1 MIKRLSWNT
10 NIDIKKEKEE
20 KEEKEGIILFIRVPK
35 GTQDILPGDISKW
48 YYVEDVIKEIL
59 NKYGYIE
66 IRTPFFEYTDLFVR
80 SIGESTDI
88 VTKEMFTFPDRKG
101 RSLTLRPEG
110 TAPVV
115 RAYLENSMNRISK
128 VIKLFYLGPMF
139 RCEKPQSGRFRQF
152 NQFGIE
158 IIGTQAPAADAEVI
172 LTALDVYKKLG
183 LKNLEILINSVG
195 CKRCRA
201 DYIQKLKKYL
211 ENKKDFL
218 CSECKERYTKNPL
231 RVLDCKKDDCK
242 EIIEE
247 APVIIDN
254 LCQEC
259 ESHFTEVKSY
269 LNDQKIIFYEDP
281 RLVRGLDYYTKTA
294 FEIVSGKLGAQNSIA
309 GGGRYDDLV
318 EELGGSPTPA
328 VGFAAGME
336 RMIIA
341 LDQQKVALPPKK
353 GLDIFVAKVSEKN
366 QDRAFRLLQQIRNAN
381 LSADMDYSGGSLKS
395 QMRIANKIKARYTVI
410 VGEEEISKNMVILRN
425 MHTKEQKEVKIDSLI
440 KYCQGDGSTDNL
452 KEAV

>member
-1 MIKRLSWNT
+1 MFIK
-10 NIDIKKEKEE
+10 
-20 KEEKEGIILFIRVPK
+20 VPK
-35 GTQDILPGDISKW
+35 GTQDILPEDISKW
-48 YYVEDVIKEIL
+48 YYVEDIIKEIL
-59 NKYGYIE
+59 NKYGYKE
-66 IRTPFFEYTDLFVR
+66 IRTPYFEYTDLFVR
-80 SIGESTDI
+80 GIGESTDI

-115 RAYLENSMNRISK
+115 RTYLENSMSRISK

-195 CKRCRA
+195 CKKCRVN
-201 DYIQKLKKYL
+201 YILKLKKYL
-211 ENKKDFL
+211 KDKNDTL
-218 CSECKERYTKNPL
+218 CSECKERYIKNPL
-231 RVLDCKKDDCK
+231 RVLDCKKDNCK
-242 EIIEE
+242 EITEE
-247 APVIIDN
+247 APVIINN
-254 LCQEC
+254 LCKEC
-259 ESHFTEVKSY
+259 ELHFEEVKSY
-269 LNDQKIIFYEDP
+269 LKGQKIIFHEDP

-294 FEIVSGKLGAQNSIA
+294 FEIISGELGAQNAIA

-318 EELGGSPTPA
+318 EELGGKPTPA
-328 VGFAAGME
+328 VGFAAGVE

-341 LDQQKVALPPKK
+341 MDQQNIEWPLKEELV
-353 GLDIFVAKVSEKN
+353 IFVATVNEKT
-366 QDRAFRLLQQIRNAN
+366 QERAFRLLQKIRNTG

-395 QMRIANKIKARYTVI
+395 QMRIANKIAARYTVI
-410 VGEEEISKNMVILRN
+410 VGEEELSKNMIILRN
-425 MHTKEQKEVKIDSLI
+425 MQTKEQKEVNLGNLI
-440 KYCQGDGSTDNL
+440 NELT
-452 KEAV
+452 

>member
-1 MIKRLSWNT
+1 
-10 NIDIKKEKEE
+10 
-20 KEEKEGIILFIRVPK
+20 LFIKVPK
-35 GTQDILPGDISKW
+35 GTQDILPEDISKW
-48 YYVEDVIKEIL
+48 YYVEDIIKEIL
-59 NKYGYIE
+59 NKYGYKE
-66 IRTPFFEYTDLFVR
+66 IRTPYFEYTDLFVR
-80 SIGESTDI
+80 GIGESTDI

-115 RAYLENSMNRISK
+115 RTYLENSMSRISK

-195 CKRCRA
+195 CKKCRVN
-201 DYIQKLKKYL
+201 YILKLKKYL
-211 ENKKDFL
+211 KDKNDTL
-218 CSECKERYTKNPL
+218 CSECKERYIKNPL
-231 RVLDCKKDDCK
+231 RVLDCKKDNCK
-242 EIIEE
+242 EITEE
-247 APVIIDN
+247 APVIINN
-254 LCQEC
+254 LCKEC
-259 ESHFTEVKSY
+259 ELHFEEVKSY
-269 LNDQKIIFYEDP
+269 LKGQKIIFHEDP

-294 FEIVSGKLGAQNSIA
+294 FEIISGELGAQNAIA

-318 EELGGSPTPA
+318 EELGGKPTPA
-328 VGFAAGME
+328 VGFAAGIE

-341 LDQQKVALPPKK
+341 MDQQNIEWPLKEELV
-353 GLDIFVAKVSEKN
+353 IFVATVNEKT
-366 QDRAFRLLQQIRNAN
+366 QERAFRLLQKIRNTG

-395 QMRIANKIKARYTVI
+395 QMRIANKIAARYTVI
-410 VGEEEISKNMVILRN
+410 VGEEELSKNMIILRN
-425 MHTKEQKEVKIDSLI
+425 MQTKEQKEVNLGNLI
-440 KYCQGDGSTDNL
+440 NEL
-452 KEAV
+452 K